1 MHNNAKNLANGY
13 YMDAETGTPYLT
25 EMDSYYHLRMTRDIS
40 ENGHPGNT
48 EKDGEHWDS
57 MSYAPDGRD
66 VATYRPLM
74 AYIAIGVH
82 RIASLFGDVTL
93 EQIAYWL
100 NMFLSALVIIPVFL
114 LTSEMCGI
122 LGGIVAAVLSTLN
135 YGYFIHTIPGFY
147 DTDGVIAWV
156 SCLFFYFAIRFVN
169 SIEEKKR
176 NRIILNGAG
185 LAVSFWMLYS
195 SWYVYYMFAA
205 IFAASLIA
213 FTIFRRTNNSTVS
226 VTHHDKTDRSHKNSK
241 KANNSK
247 SAKNSKDIKSINS
260 NTEIISTKNNKDNK
274 IAKSNQ
280 ETKNNKNNKGSET
293 TTKTR
298 RPLYP
303 LYMAGGIILLIF
315 LLEPNLIGRM
325 AHLLKNV
332 FDRKGGLF
340 PSVFVSIAEMRT
352 PSLWAGGLSG
362 LFQMKVLTDTNIGII
377 NGVGGIVAFL
387 GAFAMCVLFV
397 RKAIKREAGIQHF
410 LLIIWFAVTF
420 VLAFKG
426 WRFIMLF
433 ALPVAILAGNLTG
446 WVCSLMDKGKM
457 MDRTVYKTML
467 ILLMLFPSLYGVF
480 KSSKD
485 SVPSANSQM
494 GQVMT
499 AIRENTPE
507 DTILISWWDYGYFF
521 EEKAQRR
528 ALFDGGTQSDS
539 RSYWVAKA
547 LASSDEKLSANIF
560 RMLSGSGDKACERML
575 EVFGENENT
584 LILMEDALSA
594 GKEGAGTILAQAGA
608 DDATQAELLTLLFP
622 ENLPNMECI
631 ILPNMARISRWFATF
646 GKQMGSDTFDD
657 TEYSVAMDRLLIT
670 SPPDGKS
677 VYKTQHGF
685 NLVIDKTGDS
695 YEAYTSQSADKGS
708 QPLPITKVIVI
719 NSKGYTEYTM
729 DDAAS
734 DNSDSAAG
742 NDAAAQNNESASSDK
757 ALGWTVIIEDAGNQ
771 AVISLVTNRMA
782 DSTFGKMLY
791 CHGNGLSDFTYESEL
806 SNSVQVFNLSAD
818 E

>member
-1 MHNNAKNLANGY
+1 MINKRRMIITALLILIAFISIFFRLRLHNTAKNLANGY

-66 VATYRPLM
+66 VATYRPLL
-74 AYIAIGVH
+74 AYIAIGTH

-93 EQIAYWL
+93 EQVAYWL
-100 NMFLSALVIIPVFL
+100 NMFLSALVIIPIFL
-114 LTSEMCGI
+114 LTSKMCGT

-147 DTDGVIAWV
+147 DTDGVISWV
-156 SCLFFYFAIRFVN
+156 SCLFFYFAINFVN
-169 SIEEKKR
+169 SLEEKKR
-176 NRIILNGAG
+176 NRIILNGVG
-185 LAVSFWMLYS
+185 LAASFWMLYS

-205 IFAASLIA
+205 ILAAALIV
-213 FTIFRRTNNSTVS
+213 FTLLRRTNSSAVS
-226 VTHHDKTDRSHKNSK
+226 VTQPNKTDRS
-241 KANNSK
+241 
-247 SAKNSKDIKSINS
+247 
-260 NTEIISTKNNKDNK
+260 
-274 IAKSNQ
+274 
-280 ETKNNKNNKGSET
+280 
-293 TTKTR
+293 R

-303 LYMAGGIILLIF
+303 LYMAGVIILLIF
-315 LLEPNLIGRM
+315 LLEPNLIVRIT
-325 AHLLKNV
+325 HLLKSV
-332 FDRKGGLF
+332 FVRKGGLF
-340 PSVFVSIAEMRT
+340 PNVFVSIAEMRT

-362 LFQMKVLTDTNIGII
+362 LFQMKVLTDKNIGII
-377 NGVGGIVAFL
+377 NGVGGIVSFL
-387 GAFAMCVLFV
+387 GALFMCGLFV
-397 RKAIKREAGIQHF
+397 RKAIKHEAGIQHF

-433 ALPVAILAGNLTG
+433 AFPVAILAGNLTG

-485 SVPSANSQM
+485 SIPSANSQM

-584 LILMEDALSA
+584 LIMMENVLSA
-594 GKEGAGTILAQAGA
+594 GKDGAGTILAQAGA
-608 DDATQAELLTLLFP
+608 DEVTRSELLTLIFP
-622 ENLPNMECI
+622 KNLPNMECI
-631 ILPNMARISRWFATF
+631 ILPEMSRISRWFATF

-657 TEYSVAMDRLLIT
+657 TEYSVAMDQLLIT
-670 SPPDGKS
+670 SPPDGKN
-677 VYKTQHGF
+677 VYKTKQGF